1 MDNIEYNKELCKRY
15 PFLQITDCWT
25 GQPYEDEDYSSTWLD
40 DMPDGWRKAFGKE
53 MLEEIREELIRC
65 DYLNEY
71 RIMQIKEK
79 FPDALMLF
87 VIPPS
92 IEVLLKRLRAR
103 GTESEE
109 VIMRRITQA
118 KTECTYM
125 DRYEYIVINDDLDTA
140 VKEMYAMVQSAKFT
154 VSRRREFIDTV
165 IDELKSI

>member
-79 FPDALMLF
+79 FGTLRWYDAG
-87 VIPPS
+87 VPVGCNVWDI
-92 IEVLLKRLRAR
+92 IK
-103 GTESEE
+103 
-109 VIMRRITQA
+109 
-118 KTECTYM
+118 K
-125 DRYEYIVINDDLDTA
+125 YED
-140 VKEMYAMVQSAKFT
+140 MSAKICINCGKPAT
-154 VSRRREFIDTV
+154 KVSKGWISPWCDDCIDKINGQYAD
-165 IDELKSI
+165 IDEWYGE